1 MCEPTCDSLMLFSH
15 THIFAIDYNVS
26 LRTYQRSW
34 RKAIALNRLSRTLS
48 RRLIVIAMSFALL
61 FLHSGASAFAA
72 STDDS
77 AAAVN
82 PFIPL
87 MLALGVIL
95 LASRAGGAIARLL
108 NQPRVLGQLI
118 VGVVLGPT
126 VLDMLHWGILQG
138 VDLQGTI
145 KEFAELGVLLLMFNI
160 GLEVHLSELVKVGKV
175 AVFAGVLGV
184 VVPIAFTAVVVIP
197 AGYDMIPALFAGV
210 TLAATSVSISAQV
223 LLELGYLHT
232 KEGNALLAT
241 ALIDDVLAIL
251 AVSLTLVLAG
261 AGSAEG
267 GGGLSQLL
275 VIIAQMAGYI
285 VVAFLLAWT
294 ILPRAMTWIQ
304 RRPQLSQAYG
314 IPIFALIS
322 ALLFGWSAEYL
333 GGVAAITGAFIAG
346 VGLSK
351 LSTGMKHDIEQTM
364 SHLAYVFLVPI
375 FFVDVGLET
384 DLSSF
389 PLDALPFMLLL
400 LLMAVLSKVLGA
412 GFGARAGGFN
422 LRESLRVGVCMVSR
436 GEVGLIIISIGL
448 SSGVIDGG
456 SELYAALFM
465 VILLTTVLTPP
476 MVRWVF
482 QGKNQDEIPNPALA
496 GAATGD

>member
-1 MCEPTCDSLMLFSH
+1 MKPPERRRRILSARR
-15 THIFAIDYNVS
+15 IFIP
-26 LRTYQRSW
+26 
-34 RKAIALNRLSRTLS
+34 
-48 RRLIVIAMSFALL
+48 ALL
-61 FLHSGASAFAA
+61 LGWLLLQSAGPVSAA
-72 STDDS
+72 TTGDGS
-77 AAAVN
+77 AAVN

-87 MLALGVIL
+87 MLALGIIL

-108 NQPRVLGQLI
+108 GQPRVLGQLI
-118 VGVVLGPT
+118 VGVILGPT

-138 VDLQGTI
+138 VDLQTTV

-160 GLEVHLSELVKVGKV
+160 GLEVHLSELAKVGKV

-184 VVPIAFTAVVVIP
+184 VVPVAFTAVVVLP
-197 AGYDMIPALFAGV
+197 YGYDMIPALFAGV

-261 AGSAEG
+261 AGGSQSQSGADY
-267 GGGLSQLL
+267 SQLL
-275 VIIAQMAGYI
+275 VIILQMAGYI
-285 VVAFLLAWT
+285 TIAFLLAWYG
-294 ILPRAMTWIQ
+294 LPRAMRWIQ
-304 RRPQLSQAYG
+304 QRPQLSSAYG

-322 ALLFGWSAEYL
+322 ALLFGWSAEYI

-346 VGLSK
+346 VGLSQ
-351 LSTGMKHDIEQTM
+351 LPATGMKHEIEQSM
-364 SHLAYVFLVPI
+364 SQLAYVFLVPI

-384 DLSSF
+384 DLSVF
-389 PLDALPFMLLL
+389 QLDALPFMLLL

-412 GFGARAGGFN
+412 GFGARMGGFD

-448 SSGVIDGG
+448 TSGILDGG
-456 SELYAALFM
+456 SELYASLFM
-465 VILLTTVLTPP
+465 VILLTTVFTPP

-482 QGKNQDEIPNPALA
+482 QGKQREASVRPALV
-496 GAATGD
+496 TGPRGETQK

>member
-1 MCEPTCDSLMLFSH
+1 MKLSYGLF
-15 THIFAIDYNVS
+15 
-26 LRTYQRSW
+26 R
-34 RKAIALNRLSRTLS
+34 
-48 RRLIVIAMSFALL
+48 RRLLIPVLLFGLL
-61 FLHSGASAFAA
+61 FLQNTGAVFAETTEEP
-72 STDDS
+72 STG
-77 AAAVN
+77 VN
-82 PFIPL
+82 SFIPL
-87 MLALGVIL
+87 MFALGIIL
-95 LASRAGGAIARLL
+95 LASRTGGAIARQL

-118 VGVVLGPT
+118 VGLILGPT

-138 VDLQGTI
+138 VDLQHTI

-160 GLEVHLSELVKVGKV
+160 GLEVHLSELAKVGKV
-175 AVFAGVLGV
+175 AVFAGILGV
-184 VVPIAFTAVVVIP
+184 VAPVAFTVVVLIP
-197 AGYDMIPALFAGV
+197 TGHDWFPALFAGV

-251 AVSLTLVLAG
+251 AVSLTLVVAG
-261 AGSAEG
+261 ASGAEG
-267 GGGLSQLL
+267 GPDFSQLL
-275 VIIAQMAGYI
+275 VIIVQMAAYI
-285 VVAFLLAWT
+285 VIAFLIAWHA
-294 ILPRAMTWIQ
+294 LPKAMVWIQ
-304 RRPQLSQAYG
+304 RRPKLSQAYG
-314 IPIFALIS
+314 IPIFALIC

-351 LSTGMKHDIEQTM
+351 LPSASMKHEIEQSM

-384 DLSSF
+384 DLGNF
-389 PLDALPFMLLL
+389 PLEALPFMLVL
-400 LLMAVLSKVLGA
+400 LLMAVISKVFGA
-412 GFGARAGGFN
+412 GFGARMGGFD

-448 SSGVIDGG
+448 SSGILDSG
-456 SELYAALFM
+456 SELYASLFM

-482 QGKNQDEIPNPALA
+482 HGRNQNEIANPHLA

>member
-1 MCEPTCDSLMLFSH
+1 M
-15 THIFAIDYNVS
+15 I
-26 LRTYQRSW
+26 
-34 RKAIALNRLSRTLS
+34 RLSGLIS
-48 RRLIVIAMSFALL
+48 RRLFMPALCLALL
-61 FLHSGASAFAA
+61 FIAFAQPAVAA
-72 STDDS
+72 STEEQTAD
-77 AAAVN
+77 VN

-95 LASRAGGAIARLL
+95 LASRAGGAIARRLH
-108 NQPRVLGQLI
+108 QPRVLGQLI
-118 VGVVLGPT
+118 VGVILGPT
-126 VLDMLHWGILQG
+126 LLDMLHWGILQG
-138 VDLQGTI
+138 VDLQHTI

-160 GLEVHLSELVKVGKV
+160 GLEVHLSELAKVGKV
-175 AVFAGVLGV
+175 ALFAGVLGV
-184 VVPIAFTAVVVIP
+184 VVPIALTVLVLLP
-197 AGYDMIPALFAGV
+197 AGYDMIPAFFAGV

-261 AGSAEG
+261 AGGAQGSG
-267 GGGLSQLL
+267 DLSQLL
-275 VIIAQMAGYI
+275 VIVVQMAGYI
-285 VVAFLLAWT
+285 VIAFLLAWY
-294 ILPRAMTWIQ
+294 ILPRIMVWIQ
-304 RRPQLSQAYG
+304 RRPQLSQSYG

-322 ALLFGWSAEYL
+322 ALLFGWSAEFI

-351 LSTGMKHDIEQTM
+351 LSSGMKHDIEQTM

-384 DLSSF
+384 DLSAF
-389 PLDALPFMLLL
+389 PLDALPFMLIL
-400 LLMAVLSKVLGA
+400 LLMAVISKVFGA
-412 GFGARAGGFN
+412 GFGARVGGFT

-448 SSGVIDGG
+448 SSGILDGG
-456 SELYAALFM
+456 SELYASLFM

-482 QGKNQDEIPNPALA
+482 QGKNQGEIANRALA
-496 GAATGD
+496 GATTGD

>member
-1 MCEPTCDSLMLFSH
+1 M
-15 THIFAIDYNVS
+15 
-26 LRTYQRSW
+26 
-34 RKAIALNRLSRTLS
+34 S
-48 RRLIVIAMSFALL
+48 RRLLIVALPAAWL
-61 FLHSGASAFAA
+61 LAHSVPALAA
-72 STDDS
+72 STDEQAS
-77 AAAVN
+77 AVN

-95 LASRAGGAIARLL
+95 LASRVGGAIARRL
-108 NQPRVLGQLI
+108 NQPRVLGQLV
-118 VGVVLGPT
+118 VGVILGPT

-138 VDLQGTI
+138 VDLQHTI

-175 AVFAGVLGV
+175 AVFAGALGV
-184 VVPIAFTAVVVIP
+184 LAPVVFTLAVALP
-197 AGYDMIPALFAGV
+197 AGYDMMPALFAGV

-261 AGSAEG
+261 TGAADEG
-267 GGGLSQLL
+267 ADYSQLL
-275 VIIAQMAGYI
+275 IIILQMAGYI
-285 VVAFLLAWT
+285 LVAFLLAWHA
-294 ILPRAMTWIQ
+294 LPPIMRWIQ
-304 RRPQLSQAYG
+304 ARPQLSQAYG
-314 IPIFALIS
+314 IPIFALVS
-322 ALLFGWSAEYL
+322 ALLFAWAAEVL

-351 LSTGMKHDIEQTM
+351 LAGNMKRDIEQTM

-375 FFVDVGLET
+375 FFIDVGLQT
-384 DLSSF
+384 DLSAF
-389 PLDALPFMLLL
+389 PLDALPFMLILL
-400 LLMAVLSKVLGA
+400 VMAVLSKVLGA
-412 GFGARAGGFN
+412 GIGARMGGFN

-436 GEVGLIIISIGL
+436 GEVGLIIVSIGL
-448 SSGVIDGG
+448 SSGLLDGG

-482 QGKNQDEIPNPALA
+482 QGRNQDEIANPALA
-496 GAATGD
+496 SAATGD

>member
-1 MCEPTCDSLMLFSH
+1 M
-15 THIFAIDYNVS
+15 
-26 LRTYQRSW
+26 
-34 RKAIALNRLSRTLS
+34 SRHLS
-48 RRLIVIAMSFALL
+48 RRIIISAMSFALIFAL
-61 FLHSGASAFAA
+61 GQTSVFAA
-72 STDDS
+72 TTDDQ
-77 AAAVN
+77 AAGVN

-87 MLALGVIL
+87 MLALGIIL

-118 VGVVLGPT
+118 VGLILGPT

-138 VDLQGTI
+138 VDLQGTV

-160 GLEVHLSELVKVGKV
+160 GLEVHLSELAKVGKV
-175 AVFAGVLGV
+175 ALFAGVLGV
-184 VVPIAFTAVVVIP
+184 VTPVAFTLLVALP
-197 AGYDMIPALFAGV
+197 AGYDMMPALFAGV

-261 AGSAEG
+261 AGSAG
-267 GGGLSQLL
+267 GSGDASQLL
-275 VIIAQMAGYI
+275 LIILQMAGYI
-285 VVAFLLAWT
+285 AGAFLLAWYV
-294 ILPRAMTWIQ
+294 LPRIMLWIQ
-304 RRPQLSQAYG
+304 RRPQLSQSYG

-351 LSTGMKHDIEQTM
+351 LSAGMKHDIEQTM

-400 LLMAVLSKVLGA
+400 LLMAVLSKVVGA
-412 GFGARAGGFN
+412 GFGARMGGFD

-448 SSGVIDGG
+448 SSGLLDGG
-456 SELYAALFM
+456 SELYASLFM

-476 MVRWVF
+476 LVRWVF
-482 QGKNQDEIPNPALA
+482 QGKNQDEINNPALA

>member
-1 MCEPTCDSLMLFSH
+1 M
-15 THIFAIDYNVS
+15 
-26 LRTYQRSW
+26 
-34 RKAIALNRLSRTLS
+34 KRLSRLLP
-48 RRLIVIAMSFALL
+48 RRPFFLALPLALL
-61 FLHSGASAFAA
+61 FVIGNASVLAA
-72 STDDS
+72 TTDDN

-87 MLALGVIL
+87 MFALGVIL
-95 LASRAGGAIARLL
+95 LASRAGGAIARRL

-118 VGVVLGPT
+118 VGILLGPT

-138 VDLQGTI
+138 VDLQHTI

-160 GLEVHLSELVKVGKV
+160 GLEVHVSELMKVGKV

-184 VVPIAFTAVVVIP
+184 VAPVALTLLVALP

-223 LLELGYLHT
+223 LLELGYLRT

-251 AVSLTLVLAG
+251 FVSLTLVLAG
-261 AGSAEG
+261 AGSAEEG
-267 GGGLSQLL
+267 ADFSQLL
-275 VIIAQMAGYI
+275 VIVAQMAGYI
-285 VVAFLLAWT
+285 VIAFALAWYA
-294 ILPRAMTWIQ
+294 LPPLMRWIREQ
-304 RRPQLSQAYG
+304 PPLSQSYG
-314 IPIFALIS
+314 VPIFALIS

-351 LSTGMKHDIEQTM
+351 LSSQEMKHEIEQST

-384 DLSSF
+384 DLSAF

-400 LLMAVLSKVLGA
+400 LLMAVISKVFGAGLGA
-412 GFGARAGGFN
+412 RMGGFN
-422 LRESLRVGVCMVSR
+422 LRESLCVGVCMVSR

-448 SSGVIDGG
+448 TSGILDSG

-476 MVRWVF
+476 LVRWVF
-482 QGKNQDEIPNPALA
+482 GGPNTEA
-496 GAATGD
+496 GGNPILVATSRGD

>member
-1 MCEPTCDSLMLFSH
+1 MSGLFSKRL
-15 THIFAIDYNVS
+15 FM
-26 LRTYQRSW
+26 L
-34 RKAIALNRLSRTLS
+34 AL
-48 RRLIVIAMSFALL
+48 ALMWL
-61 FLHSGASAFAA
+61 VGGTQPSALAAGASDGAA
-72 STDDS
+72 D
-77 AAAVN
+77 VN
-82 PFIPL
+82 PFVPL
-87 MLALGVIL
+87 MFALGIIL
-95 LASRAGGAIARLL
+95 LASRAGGALARRLH
-108 NQPRVLGQLI
+108 QPRVLGQLI
-118 VGVVLGPT
+118 VGLILGPT
-126 VLDMLHWGILQG
+126 VLDFLHWDILQG
-138 VDLQGTI
+138 AELQHTI

-160 GLEVHLSELVKVGKV
+160 GLEVHLSELAKVGKV
-175 AVFAGVLGV
+175 AVFAGILGV
-184 VVPIAFTAVVVIP
+184 VAPIALTVLVVIP
-197 AGYDMIPALFAGV
+197 AGHAWPPAIFAGV

-251 AVSLTLVLAG
+251 AVSLTLVVAG
-261 AGSAEG
+261 ANSSPDSSQGQADV
-267 GGGLSQLL
+267 SQLL
-275 VIIAQMAGYI
+275 LIVVQMAAYI
-285 VVAFLLAWT
+285 SIAFLVAWYA
-294 ILPRAMTWIQ
+294 LPKAMYWIEQ
-304 RRPQLSQAYG
+304 HPQLAQSNG

-351 LSTGMKHDIEQTM
+351 LPLKNMKQDIEEAV

-384 DLSSF
+384 DLSNF
-389 PLDALPFMLLL
+389 PMQALPFMLILL
-400 LLMAVLSKVLGA
+400 AMAVISKVFGA
-412 GFGARAGGFN
+412 GIGARMGGFD
-422 LRESLRVGVCMVSR
+422 LKESLRVGVCMVSR

-448 SSGVIDGG
+448 SSGILDSS

-482 QGKNQDEIPNPALA
+482 QGSGA
-496 GAATGD
+496 GAGSHASLATSER

>member
-1 MCEPTCDSLMLFSH
+1 M
-15 THIFAIDYNVS
+15 
-26 LRTYQRSW
+26 
-34 RKAIALNRLSRTLS
+34 NRLSGLFS
-48 RRLIVIAMSFALL
+48 RRLFMPALCLALL
-61 FLHSGASAFAA
+61 FIAFKFPVFAE
-72 STDDS
+72 STEEQT
-77 AAAVN
+77 AGVN

-95 LASRAGGAIARLL
+95 LASRAGGAIARRLQ
-108 NQPRVLGQLI
+108 QPRVLGQLI
-118 VGVVLGPT
+118 VGVILGPT
-126 VLDMLHWGILQG
+126 LLDMLHWGILQG
-138 VDLQGTI
+138 VDLQHTI

-160 GLEVHLSELVKVGKV
+160 GLEVHLSELAKVGKV

-184 VVPIAFTAVVVIP
+184 VVPIALTVLVLLP
-197 AGYDMIPALFAGV
+197 AGYDMIPAFFAGV

-261 AGSAEG
+261 AGGAQGSG
-267 GGGLSQLL
+267 DLSQLL
-275 VIIAQMAGYI
+275 VIVVQMAGYI
-285 VVAFLLAWT
+285 VIAFLLAWYA
-294 ILPRAMTWIQ
+294 LPRVMVWIQ
-304 RRPQLSQAYG
+304 RRPQLSQSYG

-322 ALLFGWSAEYL
+322 ALLFGWSAEFI

-351 LSTGMKHDIEQTM
+351 LSSGMKNDIEQTM

-384 DLSSF
+384 DLSAF
-389 PLDALPFMLLL
+389 PLDALPFMLML
-400 LLMAVLSKVLGA
+400 LLMAVISKVFGA
-412 GFGARAGGFN
+412 GFGARVGGFN

-448 SSGVIDGG
+448 SSGILDGG
-456 SELYAALFM
+456 SELYASLFM

-482 QGKNQDEIPNPALA
+482 QGKNQGEIANRALA
-496 GAATGD
+496 GAARGD

>member
-1 MCEPTCDSLMLFSH
+1 M
-15 THIFAIDYNVS
+15 
-26 LRTYQRSW
+26 
-34 RKAIALNRLSRTLS
+34 KRLSRLLP
-48 RRLIVIAMSFALL
+48 RRPFLLALPLVLL
-61 FLHSGASAFAA
+61 FVYSNAPALAA
-72 STDDS
+72 TTDEN

-87 MLALGVIL
+87 MFALGVIL
-95 LASRAGGAIARLL
+95 LASRAGGAIARRL

-118 VGVVLGPT
+118 VGILLGPT

-138 VDLQGTI
+138 VDLQHTI

-160 GLEVHLSELVKVGKV
+160 GLEVHVSELMKVGKV
-175 AVFAGVLGV
+175 AVFAGALGV
-184 VVPIAFTAVVVIP
+184 IAPVALTLLVALP

-223 LLELGYLHT
+223 LLELGYLRT

-251 AVSLTLVLAG
+251 FVSLTLVLAG

-267 GGGLSQLL
+267 GADFSQLL
-275 VIIAQMAGYI
+275 VIVLQMAGYI
-285 VVAFLLAWT
+285 VIAFALAWYA
-294 ILPRAMTWIQ
+294 LPPLMRWIQ
-304 RRPQLSQAYG
+304 DQPTLSQSYG

-346 VGLSK
+346 VGLSRLTSK
-351 LSTGMKHDIEQTM
+351 EMKHDIERST

-384 DLSSF
+384 DLSAF
-389 PLDALPFMLLL
+389 PIDALPLH
-400 LLMAVLSKVLGA
+400 
-412 GFGARAGGFN
+412 
-422 LRESLRVGVCMVSR
+422 
-436 GEVGLIIISIGL
+436 
-448 SSGVIDGG
+448 
-456 SELYAALFM
+456 
-465 VILLTTVLTPP
+465 
-476 MVRWVF
+476 
-482 QGKNQDEIPNPALA
+482 A
-496 GAATGD
+496 GAAADGGDQQGLRRRLGRAHGRLQLA

>member
-1 MCEPTCDSLMLFSH
+1 MKQLAALLRRRMLVLMLVCGWL
-15 THIFAIDYNVS
+15 FAQG
-26 LRTYQRSW
+26 LPP
-34 RKAIALNRLSRTLS
+34 AL
-48 RRLIVIAMSFALL
+48 
-61 FLHSGASAFAA
+61 AA
-72 STDDS
+72 STDGE
-77 AAAVN
+77 AGAVN

-87 MLALGVIL
+87 MFALGIIL
-95 LASRAGGAIARLL
+95 LASRAGGALARLL
-108 NQPRVLGQLI
+108 GQPRVLGQLL
-118 VGVVLGPT
+118 VGVLLGPT

-138 VDLQGTI
+138 VDLQHTI

-160 GLEVHLSELVKVGKV
+160 GLEVHLSELAKVGKV
-175 AVFAGVLGV
+175 AIFGGVLGV
-184 VVPIAFTAVVVIP
+184 AVPIALTVAVVLP
-197 AGYDMIPALFAGV
+197 AGYDMFPALFAGV

-261 AGSAEG
+261 AQGSEG
-267 GGGLSQLL
+267 GADLSQLL
-275 VIIAQMAGYI
+275 VIVLQMAGYI
-285 VVAFLLAWT
+285 AVAFALAWYG
-294 ILPRAMTWIQ
+294 LPRAFRWI
-304 RRPQLSQAYG
+304 RSRPQLSQAYG
-314 IPIFALIS
+314 VPIFALAA
-322 ALLFGWSAEYL
+322 ALFFGWSAEFF

-346 VGLSK
+346 VGLSQ
-351 LSTGMKHDIEQTM
+351 LGTNMKHDIEQTM

-384 DLSSF
+384 DLSAF
-389 PLDALPFMLLL
+389 PLEALPFMLVL
-400 LLMAVLSKVLGA
+400 LLMAVISKVLGA
-412 GFGARAGGFN
+412 GIGARMGGFD

-448 SSGVIDGG
+448 GSGILDGG

-482 QGKNQDEIPNPALA
+482 QGKSDGVGSHQSFAASA
-496 GAATGD
+496 GRH

>member
-1 MCEPTCDSLMLFSH
+1 MK
-15 THIFAIDYNVS
+15 
-26 LRTYQRSW
+26 Q
-34 RKAIALNRLSRTLS
+34 SRRNFS
-48 RRLIVIAMSFALL
+48 RRLLLPILLIALL
-61 FLHSGASAFAA
+61 FLHFSGAASAA
-72 STDDS
+72 STDEQG
-77 AAAVN
+77 AAVN
-82 PFIPL
+82 SFVPL
-87 MLALGVIL
+87 MFALGIIL
-95 LASRAGGAIARLL
+95 LASRTGGAIARRL

-118 VGVVLGPT
+118 IGIILGPT

-138 VDLQGTI
+138 VDLQHTL
-145 KEFAELGVLLLMFNI
+145 KELAELGVLLLMFNI
-160 GLEVHLSELVKVGKV
+160 GLEVHLSELAKVGKV
-175 AVFAGVLGV
+175 AVFAGILGV
-184 VVPIAFTAVVVIP
+184 VVPVALTLLVAIP
-197 AGYDMIPALFAGV
+197 AGYEWTPALFAGV

-251 AVSLTLVLAG
+251 AVSLTLVVAG
-261 AGSAEG
+261 ASGAEG
-267 GGGLSQLL
+267 EPDFSQLI
-275 VIIAQMAGYI
+275 VIIVQMAAYI
-285 VVAFLLAWT
+285 AIAFLIAWHF
-294 ILPRAMTWIQ
+294 LPKALVWIQ
-304 RRPQLSQAYG
+304 RRPQLSQSYG

-351 LSTGMKHDIEQTM
+351 LPVAGMKHEIEQTM

-389 PLDALPFMLLL
+389 PLEALPFMLVLL
-400 LLMAVLSKVLGA
+400 AMAVISKVFGA
-412 GFGARAGGFN
+412 GFGARMGGFD

-448 SSGVIDGG
+448 TSGILDSG
-456 SELYAALFM
+456 SELYASLFM

-476 MVRWVF
+476 MVRLVF
-482 QGKNQDEIPNPALA
+482 QGRDESTHSRQAFAA
-496 GAATGD
+496 GARGESA

>member
-1 MCEPTCDSLMLFSH
+1 M
-15 THIFAIDYNVS
+15 
-26 LRTYQRSW
+26 
-34 RKAIALNRLSRTLS
+34 NRLPGLFS
-48 RRLIVIAMSFALL
+48 RRLFILALPIALIVAFGQSPV
-61 FLHSGASAFAA
+61 FAA
-72 STDDS
+72 TTDEGT
-77 AAAVN
+77 AGVN

-118 VGVVLGPT
+118 VGVILGPT

-160 GLEVHLSELVKVGKV
+160 GLEVHLSELAKVGKV

-184 VVPIAFTAVVVIP
+184 VVPIAFTAVVLLP
-197 AGYDMIPALFAGV
+197 AGYDMIPAFFAGV

-261 AGSAEG
+261 AGTAQG
-267 GGGLSQLL
+267 DADFSQLL
-275 VIIAQMAGYI
+275 VIILQMAGYI
-285 VVAFLLAWT
+285 VVAFLLAWHA
-294 ILPRAMTWIQ
+294 LPRAMQWIQ

-314 IPIFALIS
+314 IPIFALVS
-322 ALLFGWSAEYL
+322 ALLFGWAAEYI

-351 LSTGMKHDIEQTM
+351 LAPALKHDIEQTM

-384 DLSSF
+384 DLSAF
-389 PLDALPFMLLL
+389 PLDALPFMLIL
-400 LLMAVLSKVLGA
+400 LLMAVISKVLGA
-412 GFGARAGGFN
+412 GFGARVGGFN

-448 SSGVIDGG
+448 TSGILDGG
-456 SELYAALFM
+456 SELYASLFM

-482 QGKNQDEIPNPALA
+482 QGRNQDKIPNPALA
-496 GAATGD
+496 GAAKGD

>member
-1 MCEPTCDSLMLFSH
+1 MTR
-15 THIFAIDYNVS
+15 
-26 LRTYQRSW
+26 LRQ
-34 RKAIALNRLSRTLS
+34 
-48 RRLIVIAMSFALL
+48 LL
-61 FLHSGASAFAA
+61 FRRPFVFSLSLVCLAILCNMTVWAA
-72 STDDS
+72 STEEQSTD
-77 AAAVN
+77 VN

-87 MLALGVIL
+87 ILALGIIL

-108 NQPRVLGQLI
+108 HQPRVLGQLI
-118 VGVVLGPT
+118 VGLILGPT

-160 GLEVHLSELVKVGKV
+160 GLEVHLSELAKVGKV

-184 VVPIAFTAVVVIP
+184 VVPVALTALVVIP
-197 AGYDMIPALFAGV
+197 AGYDMMPALFAGV

-223 LLELGYLHT
+223 LLELGYLRT

-251 AVSLTLVLAG
+251 AVSLTIVLASAGTANGG
-261 AGSAEG
+261 ADY
-267 GGGLSQLL
+267 SQLL
-275 VIIAQMAGYI
+275 VIIIQMAGYI
-285 VVAFLLAWT
+285 AIAFAVAWYA
-294 ILPRAMTWIQ
+294 LPPAMRWIGQ
-304 RRPQLSQAYG
+304 HSPLSQSYG
-314 IPIFALIS
+314 IPVFALIG
-322 ALLFGWSAEYL
+322 ALFFGWSAEYL

-346 VGLSK
+346 VGLSR
-351 LSTGMKHDIEQTM
+351 LQSSAMKHEIEQAT

-384 DLSSF
+384 DLSTF

-400 LLMAVLSKVLGA
+400 LLMAVISKVFGA
-412 GFGARAGGFN
+412 GFGARMGGFD

-448 SSGVIDGG
+448 TSGILDSS
-456 SELYAALFM
+456 SELYASLFM

-476 MVRWVF
+476 LVRWVF
-482 QGKNQDEIPNPALA
+482 QGKPQSAGRLSLA
-496 GAATGD
+496 AAARGEKQ

>member
-1 MCEPTCDSLMLFSH
+1 M
-15 THIFAIDYNVS
+15 DYNEWIIS
-26 LRTYQRSW
+26 FQMKGERQPLLRPTKNQKSGGFRG
-34 RKAIALNRLSRTLS
+34 RL
-48 RRLIVIAMSFALL
+48 VIPALL
-61 FLHSGASAFAA
+61 IGWLLLQSTGLVSAA
-72 STDDS
+72 TTGDG

-95 LASRAGGAIARLL
+95 LASRAGGAIARRLG
-108 NQPRVLGQLI
+108 QPRVLGQLI
-118 VGVVLGPT
+118 VGVLLGPT

-138 VDLQGTI
+138 VDLQHTI

-160 GLEVHLSELVKVGKV
+160 GLEVHLSELAKVGKV

-184 VVPIAFTAVVVIP
+184 VVPVAFTAVVALP
-197 AGYDMIPALFAGV
+197 YGYDMIPALFAGV

-261 AGSAEG
+261 AGGSQDEANYG
-267 GGGLSQLL
+267 QLL
-275 VIIAQMAGYI
+275 VIIVQMAGYI
-285 VVAFLLAWT
+285 IVAFLLAWYG
-294 ILPRAMTWIQ
+294 LPRIMSWIQ
-304 RRPQLSQAYG
+304 KRPQLSTAYG
-314 IPIFALIS
+314 IPIFALVS
-322 ALLFGWSAEYL
+322 ALLFGWSAEYI

-346 VGLSK
+346 VGLSQ
-351 LSTGMKHDIEQTM
+351 LPATGMKHEIEQSM
-364 SHLAYVFLVPI
+364 SQLAYVFLVPI

-384 DLSSF
+384 DLSVF

-412 GFGARAGGFN
+412 GFGARMGGFD

-448 SSGVIDGG
+448 SSGILDGG
-456 SELYAALFM
+456 SELYASLFM
-465 VILLTTVLTPP
+465 VILLTTVFTPP

-482 QGKNQDEIPNPALA
+482 QGKQREKSSHPALA
-496 GAATGD
+496 AGARGETS

>member
-1 MCEPTCDSLMLFSH
+1 M
-15 THIFAIDYNVS
+15 
-26 LRTYQRSW
+26 
-34 RKAIALNRLSRTLS
+34 KRLSLPIS
-48 RRLIVIAMSFALL
+48 RRLTIFVLFAMLMFA
-61 FLHSGASAFAA
+61 HGPSSVFAA
-72 STDDS
+72 TTDDGS
-77 AAAVN
+77 AGVN

-87 MLALGVIL
+87 MLALGIIL

-118 VGVVLGPT
+118 VGLVLGPT

-160 GLEVHLSELVKVGKV
+160 GLEVHLSELAKVGKV

-184 VVPIAFTAVVVIP
+184 VAPVAFTMAVALP
-197 AGYDMIPALFAGV
+197 AGHDMMPALFAGV

-261 AGSAEG
+261 AGSAQG
-267 GGGLSQLL
+267 GSDLSQFI

-285 VVAFLLAWT
+285 VIAFLLAWYV
-294 ILPRAMTWIQ
+294 LPRIMHWI
-304 RRPQLSQAYG
+304 RRKPQLSQSYG

-322 ALLFGWSAEYL
+322 ALLFGWSAEYI

-351 LSTGMKHDIEQTM
+351 LAPAMKHDIEQTM

-384 DLSSF
+384 DLSAF
-389 PLDALPFMLLL
+389 PLDALPFMLIL
-400 LLMAVLSKVLGA
+400 LLMAVLSKVAGA
-412 GFGARAGGFN
+412 GFGARMGGFD

-448 SSGVIDGG
+448 SSGILDGG
-456 SELYAALFM
+456 SELYASLFM

-482 QGKNQDEIPNPALA
+482 QGKNQDKIANPALA
-496 GAATGD
+496 GAATGDSSS

>member
-1 MCEPTCDSLMLFSH
+1 M
-15 THIFAIDYNVS
+15 
-26 LRTYQRSW
+26 
-34 RKAIALNRLSRTLS
+34 KAIGAPSPRRFFIAAL
-48 RRLIVIAMSFALL
+48 AFAWL
-61 FLHSGASAFAA
+61 FLYSGDSVFAA
-72 STDDS
+72 ATDDG
-77 AAAVN
+77 ADHVN
-82 PFIPL
+82 SFIPL
-87 MLALGVIL
+87 MLALGLIL
-95 LASRAGGAIARLL
+95 LASRAGGAVARRLG
-108 NQPRVLGQLI
+108 QPRVLGQLI
-118 VGVVLGPT
+118 VGLILGPT
-126 VLDMLHWGILQG
+126 VLDMLHWGVLQG
-138 VDLQGTI
+138 VDLRHTI

-175 AVFAGVLGV
+175 AVFAGVMGV
-184 VVPIAFTAVVVIP
+184 VAPIALTALLLLP
-197 AGYDMIPALFAGV
+197 AGYSGLLTLFAGV

-261 AGSAEG
+261 AGASDEG
-267 GGGLSQLL
+267 GDLSQLL
-275 VIIAQMAGYI
+275 VIIVQMGGYI
-285 VVAFLLAWT
+285 IVAFGLAWT
-294 ILPRAMTWIQ
+294 ALPRIMRWIQ
-304 RRPQLSQAYG
+304 TRPQLSQSYG

-322 ALLFGWSAEYL
+322 ALLFGWSAEFI

-351 LSTGMKHDIEQTM
+351 LGAGMKHDIEQTM

-375 FFVDVGLET
+375 FFINVGLET

-389 PLDALPFMLLL
+389 PLDALPFMLALL
-400 LLMAVLSKVLGA
+400 LIAVVSKVAGA
-412 GFGARAGGFN
+412 GLGARAGGFD

-436 GEVGLIIISIGL
+436 GEVGLIIVSIGL
-448 SSGVIDGG
+448 TSGILDGD

-482 QGKNQDEIPNPALA
+482 QGKDSDAHVGLA
-496 GAATGD
+496 AAATGDRK

>member
-1 MCEPTCDSLMLFSH
+1 MKLFSKSY
-15 THIFAIDYNVS
+15 A
-26 LRTYQRSW
+26 
-34 RKAIALNRLSRTLS
+34 
-48 RRLIVIAMSFALL
+48 RRLLVPALACAWL
-61 FLHSGASAFAA
+61 FWGSGSVFAA
-72 STDDS
+72 GTD
-77 AAAVN
+77 AAAGVN

-87 MLALGVIL
+87 MFALGIIL
-95 LASRAGGAIARLL
+95 LASRIGGAIARRLH
-108 NQPRVLGQLI
+108 QPRVLGQLI
-118 VGVVLGPT
+118 VGLLLGPT

-138 VDLQGTI
+138 VDLQHSI

-160 GLEVHLSELVKVGKV
+160 GLEVHLSELAKVGKV

-184 VVPIAFTAVVVIP
+184 VAPVAFTLVVALP
-197 AGYDMIPALFAGV
+197 AGYDWLPALFAGV

-223 LLELGYLHT
+223 LLELGYLRT

-261 AGSAEG
+261 ANTAEG
-267 GGGLSQLL
+267 DADLSQML
-275 VIIAQMAGYI
+275 IIVVQMAGYI
-285 VVAFLLAWT
+285 VVAFLLAWHV
-294 ILPRAMTWIQ
+294 LPELLRWIS
-304 RRPQLSQAYG
+304 RKPPLAQAYG

-322 ALLFGWSAEYL
+322 ALLFGWAAEYI

-351 LSTGMKHDIEQTM
+351 LTENGMKQEIEQTT

-384 DLSSF
+384 DLSAF
-389 PLDALPFMLLL
+389 PLDALPFMLVL

-412 GFGARAGGFN
+412 GFGALMGGFDM
-422 LRESLRVGVCMVSR
+422 RESLRVGVCMVSR

-448 SSGVIDGG
+448 TSGILDSG

-465 VILLTTVLTPP
+465 VILLTTVFTPP
-476 MVRWVF
+476 LVRLVF
-482 QGKNQDEIPNPALA
+482 QSKRESDGSNPVLAAAARGKQ
-496 GAATGD
+496 T

>member
-1 MCEPTCDSLMLFSH
+1 
-15 THIFAIDYNVS
+15 
-26 LRTYQRSW
+26 
-34 RKAIALNRLSRTLS
+34 LNRLRRLFS
-48 RRLIVIAMSFALL
+48 RRLFILAVPLALIVAYGQSPV
-61 FLHSGASAFAA
+61 FAA
-72 STDDS
+72 TTDDGT
-77 AAAVN
+77 AGVN

-118 VGVVLGPT
+118 VGLILGPT

-160 GLEVHLSELVKVGKV
+160 GLEVHLSELAKVGKV

-184 VVPIAFTAVVVIP
+184 VVPIALTAVVLLP
-197 AGYDMIPALFAGV
+197 AGYDMIPAFFAGV

-261 AGSAEG
+261 AGNAQG
-267 GGGLSQLL
+267 NADFSQLL
-275 VIIAQMAGYI
+275 AIILQMAGYI
-285 VVAFLLAWT
+285 LVAFLLAWYA
-294 ILPRAMTWIQ
+294 LPRIMQWIQ

-314 IPIFALIS
+314 IPIFALVS
-322 ALLFGWSAEYL
+322 ALLFGWSAEFL

-351 LSTGMKHDIEQTM
+351 LSAGLKHDIEQTM

-384 DLSSF
+384 DLSAF
-389 PLDALPFMLLL
+389 PLDALPFMLIL
-400 LLMAVLSKVLGA
+400 LLMAVISKVFGA
-412 GFGARAGGFN
+412 GFGARVGGFN

-448 SSGVIDGG
+448 TSGILDGG
-456 SELYAALFM
+456 SELYASLFM

-482 QGKNQDEIPNPALA
+482 QGRNQDNFPNPALA
-496 GAATGD
+496 VAAKGDGS

>member
-1 MCEPTCDSLMLFSH
+1 MSGERQTPL
-15 THIFAIDYNVS
+15 
-26 LRTYQRSW
+26 
-34 RKAIALNRLSRTLS
+34 KRLGGSLS
-48 RRLIVIAMSFALL
+48 RRLFICALAFALL
-61 FLHSGASAFAA
+61 FIVSDMPALAESTEEHAA
-72 STDDS
+72 D
-77 AAAVN
+77 VN
-82 PFIPL
+82 PFVPL
-87 MLALGVIL
+87 MLALGLIL
-95 LASRAGGAIARLL
+95 LASRAGGAIARKL

-118 VGVVLGPT
+118 VGVILGPT

-138 VDLQGTI
+138 VDLQHTI

-175 AVFAGVLGV
+175 AVFAGILGV
-184 VVPIAFTAVVVIP
+184 VVPVAFTVLVALP
-197 AGYDMIPALFAGV
+197 GGHDMMPALFAGV

-267 GGGLSQLL
+267 SADLSQFI

-285 VVAFLLAWT
+285 VIAFLLAWYV
-294 ILPRAMTWIQ
+294 LPRVMQWIQ

-322 ALLFGWSAEYL
+322 ALLFGWAAEYL

-351 LSTGMKHDIEQTM
+351 LAPAMKHDIEQTM

-375 FFVDVGLET
+375 FFIDVGLET
-384 DLSSF
+384 DLSAF
-389 PLDALPFMLLL
+389 PLDALPFMLILL
-400 LLMAVLSKVLGA
+400 VMAVISKVLGA
-412 GFGARAGGFN
+412 GLGARMGGFN

-448 SSGVIDGG
+448 SSGLLDGG
-456 SELYAALFM
+456 SELYASLFM

-482 QGKNQDEIPNPALA
+482 QGKNQDKIANPALA
-496 GAATGD
+496 GAAAGD

>member
-1 MCEPTCDSLMLFSH
+1 ML
-15 THIFAIDYNVS
+15 
-26 LRTYQRSW
+26 
-34 RKAIALNRLSRTLS
+34 
-48 RRLIVIAMSFALL
+48 
-61 FLHSGASAFAA
+61 AFTMIWLVGGTQLTVLAEDTADHAA
-72 STDDS
+72 D
-77 AAAVN
+77 VN

-87 MLALGVIL
+87 MLALGIIL
-95 LASRAGGAIARLL
+95 LASRTGGALARRL

-126 VLDMLHWGILQG
+126 VLDFLHWDILQG
-138 VDLQGTI
+138 AELQHTI

-160 GLEVHLSELVKVGKV
+160 GLEVHLSELAKVGKV
-175 AVFAGVLGV
+175 AVFAGILGV
-184 VVPIAFTAVVVIP
+184 AVPVALTVLVLIP
-197 AGYDMIPALFAGV
+197 AGYAWLPSIFAGV

-251 AVSLTLVLAG
+251 AVSLVLAG
-261 AGSAEG
+261 SG
-267 GGGLSQLL
+267 GGQSDLSQLL
-275 VIIAQMAGYI
+275 VIILQMAGYI
-285 VVAFLLAWT
+285 LVAFLVAWNL
-294 ILPRAMTWIQ
+294 LPRALQWIQ
-304 RRPQLSQAYG
+304 GRPELAQAYG
-314 IPIFALIS
+314 LPIFALAS
-322 ALLFGWSAEYL
+322 ALIFGWSAEYL

-351 LSTGMKHDIEQTM
+351 LQNRNVKREIEQTT

-389 PLDALPFMLLL
+389 PMEAAPFMLIL
-400 LLMAVLSKVLGA
+400 LLMAVISKVFGA
-412 GFGARAGGFN
+412 GFGARMGGFN

-448 SSGVIDGG
+448 SSGIIDGG

-476 MVRWVF
+476 LVRWVF
-482 QGKNQDEIPNPALA
+482 QGKNQNEIANPALA
-496 GAATGD
+496 GAATGDSTQ

>member
-1 MCEPTCDSLMLFSH
+1 M
-15 THIFAIDYNVS
+15 
-26 LRTYQRSW
+26 
-34 RKAIALNRLSRTLS
+34 NRLSGLFS
-48 RRLIVIAMSFALL
+48 RRLYILALSVALL
-61 FLHSGASAFAA
+61 FIVSYIPVLAESTEEHAA
-72 STDDS
+72 D
-77 AAAVN
+77 AN
-82 PFIPL
+82 PFVPL

-95 LASRAGGAIARLL
+95 LASRTGGAIARRLG
-108 NQPRVLGQLI
+108 QPRVLGQLI
-118 VGVVLGPT
+118 VGVILGPT

-138 VDLQGTI
+138 VDLQHTI

-184 VVPIAFTAVVVIP
+184 AAPVAFTVVVVLP
-197 AGYDMIPALFAGV
+197 AGYDMIPAMFAGV

-261 AGSAEG
+261 AGSAEEG
-267 GGGLSQLL
+267 ADLSQLL
-275 VIIAQMAGYI
+275 VIVLQMAGYI
-285 VVAFLLAWT
+285 VIAFLLAWYA
-294 ILPRAMTWIQ
+294 LPRAMLWIQ

-314 IPIFALIS
+314 IPIFALIA

-351 LSTGMKHDIEQTM
+351 LSAGMKHDIEQTM

-384 DLSSF
+384 DLSAF
-389 PLDALPFMLLL
+389 PLDALPFMLILL
-400 LLMAVLSKVLGA
+400 VMAVLSKVLGA

-448 SSGVIDGG
+448 SSGILDGG
-456 SELYAALFM
+456 SELYASLFM
-465 VILLTTVLTPP
+465 VILLTTVFTPP

-482 QGKNQDEIPNPALA
+482 QGRNPDEIANPALA
-496 GAATGD
+496 SAATGDRT

>member
-1 MCEPTCDSLMLFSH
+1 MSRPTIWLGLACVL
-15 THIFAIDYNVS
+15 
-26 LRTYQRSW
+26 
-34 RKAIALNRLSRTLS
+34 
-48 RRLIVIAMSFALL
+48 VIAYGGEPAL
-61 FLHSGASAFAA
+61 AA
-72 STDDS
+72 STDGE
-77 AAAVN
+77 AAGVN

-87 MLALGVIL
+87 MLALGLIL
-95 LASRAGGAIARLL
+95 LASRTGGAIARRL

-118 VGVVLGPT
+118 VGVILGPT

-138 VDLQGTI
+138 VDLQHTI

-160 GLEVHLSELVKVGKV
+160 GLEVHLSELAKVGKV
-175 AVFAGVLGV
+175 AVFAGILGV
-184 VVPIAFTAVVVIP
+184 LVPIALTVAVLLP
-197 AGYDMIPALFAGV
+197 AGYAMIPAFFAGV

-261 AGSAEG
+261 AGSAG
-267 GGGLSQLL
+267 GSADLSQLL
-275 VIIAQMAGYI
+275 VIILQMAGYI
-285 VVAFLLAWT
+285 VVAFLLAWHL
-294 ILPRAMTWIQ
+294 LPRVMGWI
-304 RRPQLSQAYG
+304 RRVPQLSQAYG

-322 ALLFGWSAEYL
+322 ALLFGWSAEFM

-351 LSTGMKHDIEQTM
+351 LSHGMKRDIEQTM

-384 DLSSF
+384 DLSAF

-400 LLMAVLSKVLGA
+400 LLAAVVSKVA
-412 GFGARAGGFN
+412 GSGIAR
-422 LRESLRVGVCMVSR
+422 RQCSRVERQPAQSR
-436 GEVGLIIISIGL
+436 QGLHRAL
-448 SSGVIDGG
+448 SH
-456 SELYAALFM
+456 
-465 VILLTTVLTPP
+465 
-476 MVRWVF
+476 
-482 QGKNQDEIPNPALA
+482 PAC
-496 GAATGD
+496 